1 MIGILSFRERI
12 AELLAWARKKSINVA
27 HSNRSS
33 SVICLPEL
41 AYIIWGGG
49 GGKGVCVSNCNAFI
63 YVEK

>member
-49 GGKGVCVSNCNAFI
+49 GGGRACVSQIVMLLFM
-63 YVEK
+63 